1 VEKQII
7 VYYLADP
14 DMESKLWE
22 QAREVRLRI
31 INLQEERDKL
41 RNEIIYSGQIA
52 IGISDTPKSKTN
64 NLQDIGN
71 VIENTDKKLKN
82 YEMEL
87 LLEYNRILSEIDE
100 YKRVH
105 LVYDTLLPREREII
119 KKLYIENQKWEAV
132 ESDTG
137 INHRIL
143 VDTINQIFNEIS
155 QKFDSSLSNTEI
167 AKERNTLKLTRNRKK
182 NKKSKTDKIKGQ
194 TDVYDFF
201 PIKETK
207 NDKKEQ

>member
-1 VEKQII
+1 MEKQII